1 MSIASAAV
9 QPERHADDDPQ
20 HERAGARKGCGVP
33 IHVAPVARVPSLGRA
48 PAKTGHHHDS

>member
-20 HERAGARKGCGVP
+20 HERAALGRVVGFRYMSLL
-33 IHVAPVARVPSLGRA
+33 VARVPSLGRA